1 MIVAAGETPLDAPR
15 NAQSHTEPKN
25 DVTEMINPVKCGLHV
40 NEREKNQNTEHLRKR
55 NSRLT
60 NNTCLLEIARIAS
73 GR

>member
-40 NEREKNQNTEHLRKR
+40 NEREKNQGESSMCTKEMQALSNL
-55 NSRLT
+55 
-60 NNTCLLEIARIAS
+60 
-73 GR
+73 G

>member
-40 NEREKNQNTEHLRKR
+40 NEREKNQGQLVYSMEPYLTSIKPMAVQRKR
-55 NSRLT
+55 
-60 NNTCLLEIARIAS
+60 C
-73 GR
+73 